1 MDSLSKKAALSK
13 LFLSPSGKG
22 STLKGKN
29 FFLPVG
35 ANSFL
40 LESTPF
46 QKGDSAEESKLEVI
60 KVFPLVQNGLKFF
73 LNFHET
79 LYRH

>member
-29 FFLPVG
+29 FLPVG

-46 QKGDSAEESKLEVI
+46 QKGNSAEESKLEVM
-60 KVFPLVQNGLKFF
+60 KVFPLVQNGLKF
-73 LNFHET
+73 
-79 LYRH
+79 Y